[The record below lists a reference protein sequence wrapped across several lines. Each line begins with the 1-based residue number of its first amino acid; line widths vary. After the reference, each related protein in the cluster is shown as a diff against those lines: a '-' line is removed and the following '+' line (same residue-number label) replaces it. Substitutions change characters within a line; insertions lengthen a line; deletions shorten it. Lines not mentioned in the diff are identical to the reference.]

1 MNAFETGFGYLLH
14 SYNPPDDAKLVLFI
28 DKDASSSSVDGGNG
42 KSVSMDAV
50 KHFRETA
57 FIDGKPLEAQR
68 VTQTASTFKRNPCN
82 WFLLY

>member
-1 MNAFETGFGYLLH
+1 MNAFETGFDITPL
-14 SYNPPDDAKLVLFI
+14 YNPPDDAKLVLFI

-57 FIDGKPLEAQR
+57 FRRKNL
-68 VTQTASTFKRNPCN
+68 
-82 WFLLY
+82 